1 MLPGEAAGQVAL
13 QPAGGSWCGGPY
25 VHADDRE
32 SPDSVMNTP
41 TIPESDGAGSALCDA
56 SSAKAGVVASPA
68 KAGDLTSPAQLGG
81 VAVRE
86 ADGITCITCRPN
98 VALSPLQAAA
108 VMASAGAV
116 SLLVAAGFWM
126 VGAPWVLPFSCIEVA
141 VLVLAFWH
149 LARHANDCDT
159 VEVSAREVRVQRWR
173 AGHAACFTLDRTR
186 RDARAASRP
195 DGLVELR
202 GQGGELLLG
211 QLLAWGERR
220 RLSAILV
227 RTLNQRSYAPAGNA

>member
-1 MLPGEAAGQVAL
+1 MVWGL
-13 QPAGGSWCGGPY
+13 C

-41 TIPESDGAGSALCDA
+41 TIPESDGAGSVLRAA
-56 SSAKAGVVASPA
+56 PSAKAGAVVSSTAM
-68 KAGDLTSPAQLGG
+68 LGG

-86 ADGITCITCRPN
+86 ADGVTCIVCRPN
-98 VALSPLQAAA
+98 VSLSPLQAAA
-108 VMASAGAV
+108 VMAGAGAV
-116 SLLVAAGFWM
+116 SLLVATGFWI
-126 VGAPWVLPFSCIEVA
+126 VGAPWVLPFSFVEVA
-141 VLVLAFWH
+141 VLLIAFLH

-159 VEVSAREVRVQRWR
+159 VEVSAREVRVQRLR

-186 RDARAASRP
+186 RDARAAARP

-211 QLLAWGERR
+211 QLLGWGERR

-227 RTLNQRSYAPAGNA
+227 RTLNQRTCAAALN

>member
-1 MLPGEAAGQVAL
+1 
-13 QPAGGSWCGGPY
+13 
-25 VHADDRE
+25 
-32 SPDSVMNTP
+32 MNTP

-56 SSAKAGVVASPA
+56 SPAKAGGVASSAKAGGVARSA
-68 KAGDLTSPAQLGG
+68 KAGGVASPAQLGG

-126 VGAPWVLPFSCIEVA
+126 VGAPWVLPFSCVEVA

-186 RDARAASRP
+186 RDARTASRP

-227 RTLNQRSYAPAGNA
+227 RTLNQRSFAPAVNA

>member
-1 MLPGEAAGQVAL
+1 L
-13 QPAGGSWCGGPY
+13 Y

-41 TIPESDGAGSALCDA
+41 TIRESSSGSESDGGV
-56 SSAKAGVVASPA
+56 SSLRATAPA
-68 KAGDLTSPAQLGG
+68 MLGG

-86 ADGITCITCRPN
+86 ADGVTCITCWPN

-116 SLLVAAGFWM
+116 SLLVAAGFWI
-126 VGAPWVLPFSCIEVA
+126 VGAPWVLPFSFVEVA
-141 VLVLAFWH
+141 VLGIAFLH

-159 VEVSAREVRVQRWR
+159 VEVSAREVRVQRLR

-186 RDARAASRP
+186 RDARAATRP

-211 QLLAWGERR
+211 QLLGWGERR

-227 RTLNQRSYAPAGNA
+227 RSLNQRSYAPAGNAGV